1 MKRQNQKSIGSGPMG
16 VLRKRMRE
24 ALEDLYGNFV
34 DPREWFDDDG
44 EPWVAIGNVDGWT
57 SANPAPFTNESELSA
72 IRAQCRA
79 LAASNEF
86 AINGHEN
93 RISYIV
99 GNGHTYRASL
109 KKDIGGTD
117 LKSVLRDP
125 ERTDSKSVLQDLP
138 ARVQAVI
145 DEFLRVN
152 NWRWR
157 QEEIVRR
164 RDRDGECFLRFFT
177 GADGVVR
184 VRFVEPGQVATPPE
198 LVGDA
203 GATFGIL
210 TDHDDVETVVAY
222 FIDGRPVHA
231 DEIQHRKANVDAN
244 VKRGL
249 PLFYPVRKNLR
260 RAEKL
265 LRNMSTLAEVQSAIT
280 LIRKHQGVTAG
291 ALGEFVADQ
300 ADATI
305 TNPTTGKTSYVKQF
319 KPGMIVDANAGVE
332 YEFPAAGIQAHNFV
346 AILKAELRA
355 IASRLVMPE
364 FMLTSDASNAAYAST
379 LVSEGPAVRIFSRL
393 QAQQIDDDRQ
403 VMRRVVQAAIDAGRL
418 PAGTLDLVEL
428 EIAAPS
434 LNVRDPL
441 REVYAMRVESQ
452 RGVLSPQ
459 TWSRMRGYDYDQ
471 EQTNMR
477 QHRRV
482 RRERAATAGSLDSR
496 ASTSRESD

>member
-1 MKRQNQKSIGSGPMG
+1 MKRQKTGSGPLG
-16 VLRKRMRE
+16 VLRRRVTE
-24 ALEDLYGNFV
+24 ALDDLYGNFV

-44 EPWVAIGNVDGWT
+44 EPWVAIGQAHD
-57 SANPAPFTNESELSA
+57 ANGLQPSPFSNEQELAA
-72 IRAQCRA
+72 IRAQCRS
-79 LAASNEF
+79 LAATNEF

-93 RISYIV
+93 RISYII
-99 GNGHTYRASL
+99 GNGHTYHASARKHL
-109 KKDIGGTD
+109 DVPG
-117 LKSVLRDP
+117 
-125 ERTDSKSVLQDLP
+125 DLP
-138 ARVQAVI
+138 ARVQGVI

-152 NWRWR
+152 DWRWR

-177 GADGVVR
+177 AADGMVR
-184 VRFVEPGQVATPPE
+184 VRFVEPGQIATPPE
-198 LVGDA
+198 LAGEP

-222 FIDGRPVHA
+222 FIDGRPVRA

-249 PLFYPVRKNLR
+249 PLFFPVNKNLR

-265 LRNMSTLAEVQSAIT
+265 LRNMSVLAEVQSAIT

-291 ALGEFVADQ
+291 GLADFVAGQ
-300 ADATI
+300 ADATA
-305 TNPTTGKTSYVKQF
+305 TNPTTGKTTHVKQF
-319 KPGMIVDANAGVE
+319 RPGMIIDANANVD
-332 YEFPAAGIQAHNFV
+332 YQFPAAGIEAHNFV

-379 LVSEGPAVRIFSRL
+379 LVSEGPAVRMFSRL
-393 QAQQIDDDRQ
+393 QAQQIDDDRA
-403 VMRRVVQAAIDAGRL
+403 VMRRVVQSAIDARRL
-418 PAGTLDLVEL
+418 PEGTLDLIEI

-441 REVYAMRVESQ
+441 REVYAMRIESQ

-459 TWSRMRGYDYDQ
+459 TWSRLRGYDYDQ
-471 EQTNMR
+471 EQTNLR
-477 QHRRV
+477 QHRAAKLTT
-482 RRERAATAGSLDSR
+482 EPQRAQR
-496 ASTSRESD
+496 